1 MQMHMQ
7 AAWHARLASACT
19 KELKTNLLSCM
30 LVAPGVCGLEP
41 LVYETLSCML
51 VAAAA
56 GAASGREAATRAAT
70 LGQALLPPRAG
81 VSLLL
86 YLCLLHPAPAS
97 ASSTRACLCLACQPV
112 ANMLL
117 KRHSEEVAG
126 WSEQV

>member
-56 GAASGREAATRAAT
+56 GAAGGREAATRAAT

-81 VSLLL
+81 VFLL
-86 YLCLLHPAPAS
+86 YLCLLHARLPLPPLPAPAS
-97 ASSTRACLCLACQPV
+97 ASLVSLSPICC
-112 ANMLL
+112 
-117 KRHSEEVAG
+117 
-126 WSEQV
+126 